1 MTDILTLVFRAFSP
15 QTGQKKDPRAGAPSP
30 APLSSS
36 STALLVGEHRLSRS
50 VLLLAAVTAASEL
63 GVRVAFFAQSQ
74 IQSLPVCLQR
84 GSASLSPEG
93 LKKITFSYPRTL
105 EQLLHQV
112 ASLHESPSPPSLII
126 VDRLDGFLRE
136 PVAGSHAGFHSGPES
151 SAAHLSALLCDTAAF
166 LSRALEQRGS
176 SSAPCRVIASFLS
189 DVDSGQ
195 EGRDP
200 SATDPILDV
209 LDRYFQARCT
219 LDQDR
224 SYEAVAAAAQE
235 VWHIYVSGTKDCE
248 EGPALAQEW
257 KLFSFPDGLMEFIL
271 V

>member
-15 QTGQKKDPRAGAPSP
+15 QTSQKKDPSVGAPSP
-30 APLSSS
+30 APRSS

-136 PVAGSHAGFHSGPES
+136 PVAGSHAGFYSGPES
-151 SAAHLSALLCDTAAF
+151 CAAHVSALLCDTAAF

-195 EGRDP
+195 EH
-200 SATDPILDV
+200 PILDV

-224 SYEAVAAAAQE
+224 SYEAAAAAAQE

-257 KLFSFPDGLMEFIL
+257 KLFSFPDGLMEFKL

>member
-15 QTGQKKDPRAGAPSP
+15 QTGQKKDPSVGAPSP

-74 IQSLPVCLQR
+74 IQSLPVF
-84 GSASLSPEG
+84 LSPHFQ
-93 LKKITFSYPRTL
+93 KITFSYPRTL

-166 LSRALEQRGS
+166 LTGALEQRGS

-257 KLFSFPDGLMEFIL
+257 KLFSFPDEKETLDDPPGGFTD
-271 V
+271 